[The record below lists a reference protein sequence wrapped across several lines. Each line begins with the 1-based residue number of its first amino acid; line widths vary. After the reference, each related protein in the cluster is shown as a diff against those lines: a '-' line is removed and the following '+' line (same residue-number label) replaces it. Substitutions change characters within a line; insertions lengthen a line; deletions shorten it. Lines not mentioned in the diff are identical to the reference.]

1 MSEYK
6 NIASVFAF
14 LFSLLLSITSN
25 AQDLSNSNLHFNEK
39 ALGNL
44 VMGVTSENEGLKRSS
59 IYYAGKYR
67 VSELSDVILDE
78 MKNETNPEMRCL
90 MAMSL
95 YKIKDADAMDYITK
109 LARYESD
116 KKVRNMCRAI
126 TELYSLE
133 KTEIFANK

>member
-25 AQDLSNSNLHFNEK
+25 AQDLSNLHFNEK

-67 VSELSDVILDE
+67 VSELSNVILDE

-133 KTEIFANK
+133 KSEILANK